1 MKLLSGKE
9 LNNVKF
15 PGIIKHEHI
24 YNDYHTRNTNPG
36 FSRGELGRM
45 FSKWFAYH
53 VLSFAITTHSYHIFN
68 NILVVSKIKNNVL
81 VKIIQQTNK
90 HADF

>member
-1 MKLLSGKE
+1 MKLLSGKD

-45 FSKWFAYH
+45 FSK
-53 VLSFAITTHSYHIFN
+53 
-68 NILVVSKIKNNVL
+68 
-81 VKIIQQTNK
+81 
-90 HADF
+90 